1 MKTNKNNKR
10 YNFKK
15 NINITIL
22 LSTIL
27 ITTMF
32 CIYSLAEN
40 NNFDKT
46 TYSSYIIIAGDT
58 LWDISSKYKQP
69 KDDPRDFIRE
79 IVEINQLSSLNIIP
93 GQKILIPI
101 LTN

>member
-1 MKTNKNNKR
+1 MKTNKNYKR
-10 YNFKK
+10 CNSKR

-27 ITTMF
+27 ITMMF
-32 CIYSLAEN
+32 CIYSLADN
-40 NNFDKT
+40 IKPNQI
-46 TYSSYIIIAGDT
+46 TYSPYIIITGDT
-58 LWDISSKYKQP
+58 LWDISSKYKQH
-69 KDDPRDFIRE
+69 KDDPRDYIRE

-101 LTN
+101 LNN